1 MSKRILITGGAGFV
15 GSHLADALLER
26 GHQVRVFDN
35 LTQQVHL
42 DGRPAYLDRE
52 IEFIQGDMRD
62 GERLA
67 AALSGIEVVFH
78 LAAAVGV
85 GQSMHD
91 IARYL
96 ESNTQGTANLLQA
109 LLAKPEAEKLV
120 VASSMSIYGEGQ
132 YRCANC
138 GSTAAEPRTQAQLI
152 QRRWEI
158 SCAGCSSEM
167 EPVPTNENKP
177 AQCNSFYA
185 LSKKNQEE
193 MCLLFGRTY
202 GLPVTALRYFNIYGP
217 RQALTNPYTGVVAIF
232 CSRLRSQQPPL
243 IFEDGLQRRDFVS
256 VHDVVR
262 ANLLAMEPG
271 IADGMAL
278 NIGSGRAISIVEIAK
293 TLAEAMGCEIEPEI
307 SYRYRGGDIRHC
319 FADISAAKNL
329 LGYAP
334 QVALQTGLEELVG
347 WLASQRTEERAARA
361 AAELQAQGLSA

>member
-35 LTQQVHL
+35 LTQQ
-42 DGRPAYLDRE
+42 PAYLDPE

-62 GERLA
+62 SERLA

-85 GQSMHD
+85 GQSMHE
-91 IARYL
+91 IAGYL

-109 LLAKPEAEKLV
+109 LLTKPEAEKLV

-138 GSTAAEPRTQAQLI
+138 GSTAAEPRIQAQLI

-158 SCAGCSSEM
+158 SCAGCGSEM
-167 EPVPTNENKP
+167 GPVPTNENKP

-232 CSRLRSQQPPL
+232 ASRLLGQQAPL

-256 VHDVVR
+256 VHDVVQ
-262 ANLLAMEPG
+262 ANVLAMEPG
-271 IADGMAL
+271 IADGVAL
-278 NIGSGRAISIVEIAK
+278 NIGSGMAISIVEIAK

-307 SYRYRGGDIRHC
+307 SYRYRSGDEFVSGGGRVVGCDRPHRAWQFC
-319 FADISAAKNL
+319 SDNQGATNAT
-329 LGYAP
+329 
-334 QVALQTGLEELVG
+334 TGL
-347 WLASQRTEERAARA
+347 SRFTTEF
-361 AAELQAQGLSA
+361 LPWT